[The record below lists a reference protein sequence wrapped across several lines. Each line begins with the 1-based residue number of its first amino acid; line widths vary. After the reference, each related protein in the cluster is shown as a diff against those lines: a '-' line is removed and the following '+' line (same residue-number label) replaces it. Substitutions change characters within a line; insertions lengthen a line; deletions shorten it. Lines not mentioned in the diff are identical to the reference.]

1 MTLES
6 TLTAGRQQAESL
18 MTDTCTITRGAA
30 SPVLNESTGKYDTP
44 GSTVYSGKCRVRS
57 AGNVGSQGRDAGDAF
72 AIVARPTISVPVGS
86 ASFVT
91 GDLVTLTD
99 APLNPQLVGA
109 RFKVLSVSDQSQP
122 TALRL
127 ECEEA

>member
-1 MTLES
+1 M
-6 TLTAGRQQAESL
+6 RQQAESL

-57 AGNVGSQGRDAGDAF
+57 GNTQASGRDAGDAF
-72 AIVARPTISVPVGS
+72 ALVNRTTVSVPVGS
-86 ASFVT
+86 AAFVT

-99 APLNPQLVGA
+99 APLNPQLIGA